1 MRGICFF
8 QHGQNIIISTV
19 DDEISD
25 FADDPYLI
33 NVAVSRAKKKLMLV
47 VTGNE
52 QSKEHN
58 ITDLI
63 DYIQYNNFEV
73 VESKIYSIFDYLYKQ
88 YTEERIAY
96 LQKYKKISE
105 YDSENLMYS
114 LIQEIIA
121 DNKYSSLDVVCH
133 FPLNMLIKNPQLLN
147 DRECQYAMNP
157 AILNKLR
164 DKTYDRIIAVGGGTV
179 IDIAKVVAVAG
190 KDDTVDDLYDKVGSL
205 SKVHPLIIVPTT
217 CGTGSE
223 VTNISVINRVSKGVK
238 MGLADPAMLADS
250 AVMITNML
258 DSLPYKI
265 FATSSIDAMVHS
277 VESFLSPNGCSISRI
292 FSTEALKT
300 ILTCWKKS
308 VEAGGEDAWKAYAA
322 DFLKASNWAG
332 LGFGY
337 AGCAAVHACAY
348 PLGSVYHIPHGQSN
362 QLMFKD
368 VMKMYKK
375 IKPTGRINDLEAVIA
390 ESLSV
395 APENA
400 LEELYALMDKVL
412 KSAPLE
418 EFGVKKS
425 DLAIFAGDVIKT
437 QQRLLRNN
445 YVQLSEEQILEIYE
459 AAY

>member
-1 MRGICFF
+1 
-8 QHGQNIIISTV
+8 
-19 DDEISD
+19 
-25 FADDPYLI
+25 
-33 NVAVSRAKKKLMLV
+33 
-47 VTGNE
+47 
-52 QSKEHN
+52 
-58 ITDLI
+58 
-63 DYIQYNNFEV
+63 
-73 VESKIYSIFDYLYKQ
+73 
-88 YTEERIAY
+88 
-96 LQKYKKISE
+96 
-105 YDSENLMYS
+105 
-114 LIQEIIA
+114 
-121 DNKYSSLDVVCH
+121 
-133 FPLNMLIKNPQLLN
+133 
-147 DRECQYAMNP
+147 
-157 AILNKLR
+157 
-164 DKTYDRIIAVGGGTV
+164 
-179 IDIAKVVAVAG
+179 
-190 KDDTVDDLYDKVGSL
+190 
-205 SKVHPLIIVPTT
+205 
-217 CGTGSE
+217 
-223 VTNISVINRVSKGVK
+223 

>member
-1 MRGICFF
+1 MKGFSIKTEIQEFDTFEQFAKEAGI
-8 QHGQNIIISTV
+8 G
-19 DDEISD
+19 
-25 FADDPYLI
+25 ADD
-33 NVAVSRAKKKLMLV
+33 LV
-47 VTGNE
+47 LCG
-52 QSKEHN
+52 EH
-58 ITDLI
+58 TFDK
-63 DYIQYNNFEV
+63 YI
-73 VESKIYSIFDYLYKQ
+73 
-88 YTEERIAY
+88 A
-96 LQKYKKISE
+96 
-105 YDSENLMYS
+105 
-114 LIQEIIA
+114 
-121 DNKYSSLDVVCH
+121 
-133 FPLNMLIKNPQLLN
+133 PLNIGVQTLF
-147 DRECQYAMNP
+147 REKYGKGEPTDGMVD

-190 KDDTVDDLYDKVGSL
+190 KDDTVD
-205 SKVHPLIIVPTT
+205 
-217 CGTGSE
+217 
-223 VTNISVINRVSKGVK
+223 
-238 MGLADPAMLADS
+238 
-250 AVMITNML
+250 